1 MKCAKRFVTLS
12 EGCALWFLAV
22 PVVVSGCQ
30 PTTRVDVPRS
40 VVTVEW
46 LFERT
51 NDSSVVPIHIGSED
65 TFDEG
70 HIPGARYLAFGDYV
84 VRNDSV
90 TGLRNQLPSPD
101 VMRDKLEELG
111 VSDDSKIV
119 VYSDNRRTLFA
130 TRLLFTLDYLGLR
143 EQAFLLDGG
152 LGVWKAMGLPVT
164 SETVEVS
171 RGTLTARPVRDLVV
185 DADWVAERIDA
196 SGIVFF
202 DARSNTQYAGEEE
215 DVDYRLGHI
224 PGAASMPLSEI
235 YDQSG
240 KMRHTG
246 ELERLFQNAGYT
258 PGDTVVSYCVTGV
271 LATGVS
277 YVARHLG
284 YEFRVYDGSMEEWR
298 ADPDRPM
305 IEGR

>member
-1 MKCAKRFVTLS
+1 MKCEKSFVTLS
-12 EGCALWFLAV
+12 DGCALWFLLALV
-22 PVVVSGCQ
+22 AVSGCQ
-30 PTTRVDVPRS
+30 PATQVDTPRS

-46 LFERT
+46 LVERT

-65 TFDEG
+65 TFNEG

-119 VYSDNRRTLFA
+119 VYSDNARVLFA

-143 EQAFLLDGG
+143 EQSFLLDGG
-152 LGVWKAMGLPVT
+152 LIEWKAMGHPVT
-164 SETVEVS
+164 SESAEVL
-171 RGTLTARPVRDLVV
+171 RGNLSPLPARDLAV
-185 DADWVAERIDA
+185 DADWVAERIEA
-196 SGIVFF
+196 AGIVLF
-202 DARSNTQYAGEEE
+202 DARSNAQYAGEEE
-215 DVDYRLGHI
+215 DVEYRLGHI
-224 PGAASMPLSEI
+224 PGAVSMPLAEL

-240 KMRHTG
+240 KLRHTE
-246 ELERLFQNAGYT
+246 ELERLFRNAGYT

-271 LATGVS
+271 LATGVG
-277 YVARHLG
+277 YAARHLG

-298 ADPDRPM
+298 ADPERPM
-305 IEGR
+305 AGGR